1 MPGYIIHLSEAEMIL
16 SALRK
21 KGWSF
26 DENYEDLF
34 FLGALLPDTKIK
46 REKVT
51 SHFWREEDLDK
62 LAIPPV
68 LRAFEEK
75 YKGRITGPVMLG
87 YWAHLHL
94 DELFVNEFWPSMM
107 TFIGVDGKEKILK
120 SEITSVWLKERK
132 EMIPL
137 EAFFTSEYY
146 YGDYD
151 RTNQLFYHRFNLHIP
166 KMHSEISCPVEEV
179 QTSDLNRVLG
189 ELSEMV
195 GRDRTGDMELRVF
208 SEERLVEFLER
219 TAQAAADNIW
229 KGIV

>member
-1 MPGYIIHLSEAEMIL
+1 MPGYIIHLSETEMIL

-26 DENYEDLF
+26 DENYEELF
-34 FLGALLPDTKIK
+34 LLGALLPDTKIK

-51 SHFWREEDLDK
+51 SHFWKEEDLAN
-62 LAIPPV
+62 LAIPPE
-68 LRAFEEK
+68 LRAFEKK
-75 YKGRITGPVMLG
+75 YKKKIAGPVMLG

-107 TFIGVDGKEKILK
+107 TFIGADGKEKILK
-120 SEITSVWLKERK
+120 DEITSVWLKEKK

-137 EAFFTSEYY
+137 EAFFTSDYY

-151 RTNQLFYHRFNLHIP
+151 RTNQLFYQRFHLHIP
-166 KMHSEISCPVEEV
+166 KMQDNMICPVEEV
-179 QTSDLNRVLG
+179 TISDLNRVLG

-195 GRDRTGDMELRVF
+195 NRDRTGDMELRVF
-208 SEERLVEFLER
+208 SEEKLVEFLKQ
-219 TAQAAADNIW
+219 TARIAADRIW
-229 KGIV
+229 KGIE